1 MDKLNKTPLELRNDL
16 ISALKENMPIIE
28 DLLTRIREDNIDED
42 GIYRYYHGS
51 YKVYRLQDATMEIVS
66 TLQALIPE
74 RKLTA
79 YFMTIIRDGTGKTFE
94 SKSNQHWM
102 QETRPIVEAFLHA
115 EYFLKMAVKYGK
127 GLDLVVNTNPET
139 VEERLCAGLI
149 PSGFAALLSLYEM

>member
-1 MDKLNKTPLELRNDL
+1 MYMDLTDM
-16 ISALKENMPIIE
+16 ISGGTEE
-28 DLLTRIREDNIDED
+28 
-42 GIYRYYHGS
+42 
-51 YKVYRLQDATMEIVS
+51 Q
-66 TLQALIPE
+66 QIPE
-74 RKLTA
+74 QKLTA
-79 YFMTIIRDGTGKTFE
+79 YFMTIIHDGTGNTFN

-139 VEERLCAGLI
+139 VEERLRAGLI